1 VWGGEAGTPRRLL
14 RLFGA
19 LIAPRG
25 GRCCSQRRDSTI
37 LHAAEWAEPGIDA
50 TYNDAWRLLMDE
62 SRC

>member
-1 VWGGEAGTPRRLL
+1 LL